1 MLLGSSQGGVNI
13 EEVARDTPEAIITV
27 PVNIFDGIQNS
38 EAQRVAE
45 FMGFAGEQQ
54 VQVLTRHHR
63 LSLYARRD
71 DDTFN

>member
-54 VQVLTRHHR
+54 VQVLTSS
-63 LSLYARRD
+63 SLVSVCTSR
-71 DDTFN
+71 